1 MCLTDIDL
9 NLFSTLHCIS
19 YVFCV
24 LKKKVYETNLRILKG
39 KTNDVKLMYIPNDSF
54 KLLVEKLTKWNQP
67 IQNSIKLWVPL

>member
-1 MCLTDIDL
+1 MWLTDIDL
-9 NLFSTLHCIS
+9 NLFSTLHWHYIG

-67 IQNSIKLWVPL
+67 IQN